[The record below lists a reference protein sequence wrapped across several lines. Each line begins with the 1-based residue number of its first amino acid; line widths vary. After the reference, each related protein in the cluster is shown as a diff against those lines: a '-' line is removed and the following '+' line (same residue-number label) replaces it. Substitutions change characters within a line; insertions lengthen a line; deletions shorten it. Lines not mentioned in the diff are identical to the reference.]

1 MGWVR
6 TYLNYNPY
14 SLVFIYIVIFKIDCQ
29 KKKKK
34 YICLFDA
41 ENLREKVHHNRDNDR
56 LSIGVVDFVIISA

>member
-14 SLVFIYIVIFKIDCQ
+14 SLVFIYIVIFKIDC
-29 KKKKK
+29 KKKKR